1 MKCLKCGSENSASA
15 KFCRSCGNNLNSP
28 RSVSTPITA
37 PCPSCGQA
45 NEPGKKFCS
54 KCGASMTAQAP
65 LPVEQQQSEVKA
77 TTVPHDEGTKLCPKC
92 NNNLKLAAKFCGK
105 CGFNFEQQNPRQPDE
120 LEKVISE
127 PIEAVDSMR
136 LPSNTAAVA
145 EIVNQSPAAKVDVP
159 QAKSPVEQAKPD
171 IMQPV
176 ARKPVVS
183 PQVPMS
189 EKAKQRPSGLIAA
202 VGVLLVCAI
211 GGGVYWWFSARQ
223 VVPAPAA
230 DMGNMQAP
238 AAIASTASAV
248 VAASE
253 PVTTP
258 VAAEAALPA
267 LAPSPI
273 VPPVISPVAQPVI
286 PPVVQPVP
294 LPKPTAQPV
303 QEKLHENGKV
313 TKLLDDARK
322 YVTQGNYKQ
331 AEEAMKFCEMIDEG
345 NQDCQRM
352 KQKAVQLNEK
362 MFDCVSAGKE
372 WVDGRC
378 N

>member
-1 MKCLKCGSENSASA
+1 
-15 KFCRSCGNNLNSP
+15 
-28 RSVSTPITA
+28 
-37 PCPSCGQA
+37 
-45 NEPGKKFCS
+45 
-54 KCGASMTAQAP
+54 MTAQAP
-65 LPVEQQQSEVKA
+65 LPVEQPQQAEVKA

-92 NNNLKLAAKFCGK
+92 SNNLKLAAKFCGK

-120 LEKVISE
+120 LKKVISE
-127 PIEAVDSMR
+127 PIEAVDAIQLKLESK
-136 LPSNTAAVA
+136 
-145 EIVNQSPAAKVDVP
+145 EIVNLPPVAKVDVP
-159 QAKSPVEQAKPD
+159 QAKPPVEQAKQD

-183 PQVPMS
+183 PHVPVS
-189 EKAKQRPSGLIAA
+189 EKAKQRPPGLIAA

-211 GGGVYWWFSARQ
+211 GGGVYWWFSAKQ
-223 VVPAPAA
+223 VAPAPAA

-238 AAIASTASAV
+238 VAIASTASAV
-248 VAASE
+248 AASSK
-253 PVTTP
+253 PVATP
-258 VAAEAALPA
+258 VVAAEAAPPA

-273 VPPVISPVAQPVI
+273 VQPVMPPVAK
-286 PPVVQPVP
+286 PVP

-322 YVTQGNYKQ
+322 HITQGNYKQ

-352 KQKAVQLNEK
+352 KQKAVQLNDK